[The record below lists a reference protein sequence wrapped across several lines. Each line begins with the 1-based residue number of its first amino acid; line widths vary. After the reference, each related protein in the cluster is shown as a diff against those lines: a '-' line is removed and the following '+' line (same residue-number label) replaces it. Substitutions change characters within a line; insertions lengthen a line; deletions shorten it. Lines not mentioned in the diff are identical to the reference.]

1 MPKNLVIVE
10 SPAKG
15 KTIEK
20 FLGKDY
26 QVEASFGHIRDL
38 PAKNIGVDISA
49 GFIPEYEVSPEKKK
63 RVTELRRYAKEADK
77 IWIATDED
85 REWEAIGW
93 HLCEALGIDPS
104 KVDRIVFHEI
114 TKTAIEHAIAHPRK
128 IYIDLVNAQ
137 QSRRILDRIVG
148 YEVSPV
154 LWRKVRSG
162 LSAGR
167 VQSVAVKILVE
178 REREIRAFAP
188 EESWKIEAKV
198 SASGVDFSIE
208 FTKIWGKNIKFKN
221 ETEALAFFT
230 RHGIDLTSEKP
241 TKDKKGSIVY
251 YLSHAENFSLADVEK
266 KESRRTPWAPFT
278 TSTLQ
283 QEAARKLGYGVKQT
297 MDIAQRLYQNG
308 HITYMRTDSVN
319 LSDLALS
326 SARAFIERQFGKE
339 YALPNGRKYKTKQ
352 ASAQEAHEAIR
363 PTDISTTPD
372 MIHLDGQEA
381 RIYRLIWERTVASQ
395 MAEAIVETTTYRF
408 TPAQSDEEWIAKGEV
423 IQFPGFM
430 KLYIEGTDDEED
442 EESKKLP
449 ALAKGASVVSSHFSG
464 LQKFSLPPPRYSEAA
479 LVKKLESEGIGRPS
493 TYAPTIQTI
502 QDRGYVVI
510 EAKKLL
516 PTDIAFVV
524 VDYLEREFSTFMQ
537 YSFTADVEGQ
547 FDQIADGKLDWKQML
562 GNFYT
567 PFHTSIETA
576 LSTEGRFASERIL
589 GKDPATG
596 RTVLCR
602 MSRYGP
608 VVQIGAPDELAEE
621 EKPRYANLAPGMSM
635 DDVTLEQSL
644 GLFSF
649 PKDLGSYE
657 EKSLIV
663 GQGRYGPYVKW
674 GEAFV
679 SIPRTEDPHAVDL
692 DRAIAIIEGKKVEDA
707 PAWYYDW
714 EPYTKWK
721 GRFGPFLK
729 WKSLFVNVPARYD
742 FDDLSEVDAQTL
754 IATKV
759 DKEANRYIHNWSE
772 EKISVENG
780 RYGPFIKFWK
790 ENVYLKRGSKK
801 IIEMEEIKAL
811 TLEEIKDMIVD
822 QVPWAFKAK
831 AKGVSKKSKVTETKK
846 KPAAK
851 KKIVKKVTT
860 KK

>member
-1 MPKNLVIVE
+1 MSKNLVIVE

-20 FLGKDY
+20 FLGSDY

-38 PAKNIGVDISA
+38 PAKNLGIDIA
-49 GFIPEYEVSPEKKK
+49 WGFIPEYEISPEKKK
-63 RVTELRRYAKEADK
+63 RVTELKRYAKEADK

-93 HLCEALGIDPS
+93 HLCEALGIDAS

-137 QSRRILDRIVG
+137 QSRRILDRIVW

-178 REREIRAFAP
+178 REREIRAFVP
-188 EESWKIEAKV
+188 EESWKIEAWVK
-198 SASGVDFSIE
+198 SGSIDFSIE
-208 FTKIWGKNIKFKN
+208 LMKLGGKAKKFKN
-221 ETEALAFFT
+221 ESDALKFFSV
-230 RHGIDLTSEKP
+230 HGIDLASTIAK
-241 TKDKKGSIVY
+241 KDKKWNIMY
-251 YLSHAENFSLADVEK
+251 DLPHTEDFTLSNVEK
-266 KESRRTPWAPFT
+266 KESRRTPGAPFT

-283 QEAARKLGYGVKQT
+283 QEAARKLGYWVKQT

-319 LSDLALS
+319 LSDLAIN
-326 SARAFIERQFGKE
+326 SARSFIEKNFWKE

-363 PTDISTTPD
+363 PTDIGHTPESLG
-372 MIHLDGQEA
+372 LDGQEA

-408 TPAQSDEEWIAKGEV
+408 IPGGHDEEWIAKGEV

-430 KLYIEGTDDEED
+430 KLYIEGTDDEDD
-442 EESKKLP
+442 EESRKLP
-449 ALAKGASVVSSHFSG
+449 ALKKWDIISSSYLSG

-510 EAKKLL
+510 ESKKLL

-524 VDYLEREFSTFMQ
+524 VDYLEQEFGNFMQ
-537 YSFTADVEGQ
+537 YSFTAEVESQ
-547 FDQIADGKLDWKQML
+547 FDKIALGELDWKKML
-562 GNFYT
+562 GDFYT
-567 PFHTSIETA
+567 PFHTSIEWA
-576 LSTEGRFASERIL
+576 LGAEGRFASERIL
-589 GKDPATG
+589 GKDDKTG
-596 RTVLCR
+596 RSVLVR
-602 MSRYGP
+602 MSRFGP
-608 VVQIGAPDELAEE
+608 VAQIGSPDELGEE
-621 EKPRYANLAPGMSM
+621 EKPRYANLSPGQSI
-635 DDVTLEQSL
+635 DDITLEEAL
-644 GLFSF
+644 GLFGL
-649 PKDLGSYE
+649 PKDLWIYE
-657 EKSLIV
+657 DKEVIV
-663 GQGRYGPYVKW
+663 GQWRFGPYVKH

-679 SIPRTEDPHAVDL
+679 SIPRSEDPLSVDMT
-692 DRAIAIIEGKKVEDA
+692 RAIELIEAKKVEDA
-707 PAWYYDW
+707 PVWFYEG
-714 EPYTKWK
+714 EPYTKGKW
-721 GRFGPFLK
+721 RFWPFLK
-729 WKSLFVNVPARYD
+729 WKTLYVNVPVRYD
-742 FDDLSEVDAQTL
+742 FDTLSESDASSL
-754 IATKV
+754 IALKI
-759 DKEANRYIHNWSE
+759 DKEANRYIHNWPE

-780 RYGPFIKFWK
+780 RYGPFIKFGK
-790 ENVYLKRGSKK
+790 ENAYLKRGGKK
-801 IIEMEEIKAL
+801 IIELPEIQAL
-811 TLEEIKDMIVD
+811 TLDEVKEMISD
-822 QVPWAFKAK
+822 QVPWAFKEKKTKAPAK
-831 AKGVSKKSKVTETKK
+831 KVGIKKPTTKKS
-846 KPAAK
+846 PAK
-851 KKIVKKVTT
+851 KK
-860 KK
+860 

>member
-1 MPKNLVIVE
+1 MAKNLVIVE

-38 PAKNIGVDISA
+38 PSKNMGVDIVW
-49 GFIPEYEVSPEKKK
+49 GFIPEYEISPEKKK
-63 RVTELRRYAKEADK
+63 RVTELKRYAKEADK

-85 REWEAIGW
+85 REWEAIWW
-93 HLCEALGIDPS
+93 HLCEALGIDAK

-154 LWRKVRSG
+154 LWKKVKAW

-188 EESWKIEAKV
+188 EESWKIEAIV
-198 SASGVDFSIE
+198 SASGIDFSIE
-208 FTKIWGKNIKFKN
+208 FVKADGKVKKFKN
-221 ETEALAFFT
+221 EADALKFFST
-230 RHGIDLTSEKP
+230 HGIDLSSVKS

-251 YLSHAENFSLADVEK
+251 KLSHREDFSLEDVEK
-266 KESRRTPWAPFT
+266 KESRRTPGAPFT

-283 QEAARKLGYGVKQT
+283 QEAARKLWYGVKQT

-319 LSDLALS
+319 LSDLAIN
-326 SARAFIERQFGKE
+326 SARAFIEKNFGRE

-363 PTDISTTPD
+363 PTDISHTPESLG
-372 MIHLDGQEA
+372 LDGQEA
-381 RIYRLIWERTVASQ
+381 RIYRLIWERTIASQ
-395 MAEAIVETTTYRF
+395 MAEAIVETTMYRF
-408 TPAQSDEEWIAKGEV
+408 NPKWHTEEWIAKWEV

-442 EESKKLP
+442 EESRKLP
-449 ALAKGASVVSSHFSG
+449 ALKKWDHVNSSEFSG

-479 LVKKLESEGIGRPS
+479 LVKKLESEWIGRPS

-510 EAKKLL
+510 ESKKLL

-524 VDYLEREFSTFMQ
+524 VDYLEQEFSTFMQ
-537 YSFTADVEGQ
+537 YSFTADVESQ
-547 FDQIADGKLDWKQML
+547 FDQIAEGKLDWTKML
-562 GNFYT
+562 GDFYA
-567 PFHTSIETA
+567 PFHTSIESA
-576 LSTEGRFASERIL
+576 LGAEWRFASERIL
-589 GKDPATG
+589 GKDEKSG
-596 RTVLCR
+596 QTVLVR
-602 MSRYGP
+602 LSRFGP
-608 VVQIGAPDELAEE
+608 VAQIGAPDELWVD
-621 EKPRYANLAPGMSM
+621 EKPRYANLTPGQSI
-635 DDVTLEQSL
+635 DDITLEEAL

-649 PKDLGSYE
+649 PRDIGSYE
-657 EKSLIV
+657 DKPMIV
-663 GQGRYGPYVKW
+663 AQGRYGPYVKW
-674 GEAFV
+674 GEEFV
-679 SIPRTEDPHAVDL
+679 SIPRAEDLYGVDNT
-692 DRAIAIIEGKKVEDA
+692 RAIELIEAKKIENA
-707 PAWYYDW
+707 PVGTYEW
-714 EPYTKWK
+714 EWYTKWK
-721 GRFGPFLK
+721 WRFGPFLK
-729 WKSLFVNVPARYD
+729 WKSLYINVPARYD
-742 FDDLSEVDAQTL
+742 FDSLSESDAQIL
-754 IATKV
+754 IAAKV
-759 DKEANRYIHNWSE
+759 DKEANRYIHNWPE

-780 RYGPFIKFWK
+780 RYGPFIKFGK
-790 ENVYLKRGSKK
+790 ENAYLKRGSKK
-801 IIEMEEIKAL
+801 ITEMADIEAL
-811 TLEEIKDMIVD
+811 TLAEVKEMIAD
-822 QVPWAFKAK
+822 QIPGAFKEKKKVVKK
-831 AKGVSKKSKVTETKK
+831 AGAK

-851 KKIVKKVTT
+851 KASAKK
-860 KK
+860 K

>member
-1 MPKNLVIVE
+1 MSKNLVIVE

-38 PAKNIGVDISA
+38 PAKNLGIDIP
-49 GFIPEYEVSPEKKK
+49 GWFVPEYEISPEKKK
-63 RVTELRRYAKEADK
+63 RVAELKKYAKDADK

-93 HLCEALGIDPS
+93 HLCEALGVDAT

-167 VQSVAVKILVE
+167 VQSVAVKLLVE
-178 REREIRAFAP
+178 REREIRAFVP
-188 EESWKIEAKV
+188 EESWKIEALV
-198 SASGVDFSIE
+198 SASGIDFSIE
-208 FTKIWGKNIKFKN
+208 FVKDGGKAKKFKN
-221 ETEALAFFT
+221 EADALAFFDS
-230 RHGIDLTSEKP
+230 HGINPSLSKP
-241 TKDKKGSIVY
+241 TKDKKGSLIY
-251 YLSHAENFSLADVEK
+251 HFSHAETFSLDDVEK
-266 KESRRTPWAPFT
+266 KESRRTPGAPFT

-319 LSDLALS
+319 LSDLALN
-326 SARAFIERQFGKE
+326 SARAFIEKHFGKE

-363 PTDISTTPD
+363 PTDISHTPESLG
-372 MIHLDGQEA
+372 LDGQEA

-408 TPAQSDEEWIAKGEV
+408 IPKMKSTEEWIAKGEV

-449 ALAKGASVVSSHFSG
+449 ALKKWDIVNSEHFSG

-524 VDYLEREFSTFMQ
+524 VDYLEKEFGTFMQ
-537 YSFTADVEGQ
+537 YSFTAEVESQ
-547 FDQIADGKLDWKQML
+547 FDKIADGELDWKKML
-562 GNFYT
+562 GDFYA
-567 PFHTSIETA
+567 PFHANIDSA
-576 LSTEGRFASERIL
+576 LGTEWRFASERIL
-589 GKDPATG
+589 GKDEKTG
-596 RTVLCR
+596 RSVLVR
-602 MSRYGP
+602 MSRFGP
-608 VVQIGAPDELAEE
+608 VAQIGSPDELTED
-621 EKPRYANLAPGMSM
+621 EKPRYANLSPGQSI
-635 DDVTLEQSL
+635 DDITLEEAL
-644 GLFSF
+644 GLFSL
-649 PKDLGSYE
+649 PKNLGLHE
-657 EKSLIV
+657 GKEVII
-663 GQGRYGPYVKW
+663 GQGRFGPYVKYD
-674 GEAFV
+674 EAFV
-679 SIPRTEDPHAVDL
+679 SIPRSEDPLAVDMA
-692 DRAIAIIEGKKVEDA
+692 RAVELLEAKKIENA
-707 PAWYYDW
+707 PVGMYDG
-714 EPYTKWK
+714 EPYTKGKW
-721 GRFGPFLK
+721 RFGPFLK
-729 WKSLFVNVPARYD
+729 WKSLYVNVPKAID
-742 FDDLSEVDAQTL
+742 FENITPEEAERL
-754 IATKV
+754 IAAKV
-759 DKEANRYIHNWSE
+759 EKEANRYIHNWSE

-780 RYGPFIKFWK
+780 RYGPYIKFAK
-790 ENVYLKRGSKK
+790 ENVYLKRGGKK
-801 IIEMEEIKAL
+801 ITELADILAL
-811 TLEEIKDMIVD
+811 TLEEVKEMIAD
-822 QVPWAFKAK
+822 QIPWAFKE
-831 AKGVSKKSKVTETKK
+831 KKTAAKK

-851 KKIVKKVTT
+851 KKTIAKKKT
-860 KK
+860 K

>member
-38 PAKNIGVDISA
+38 PAKNLGVDIPW
-49 GFIPEYEVSPEKKK
+49 GFIPEYEISPEKKK
-63 RVTELRRYAKEADK
+63 RVTELKKYAKEADK

-93 HLCEALGIDPS
+93 HLCEALGIDAS

-162 LSAGR
+162 LSAWR

-178 REREIRAFAP
+178 REREIRAFVP
-188 EESWKIEAKV
+188 EESWKIEAWVK
-198 SASGVDFSIE
+198 SGSMEFSIE
-208 FTKIWGKNIKFKN
+208 FMRLEWKSKKFKN
-221 ETEALAFFT
+221 EADALKFFSV
-230 RHGIDLTSEKP
+230 HGINLSSTTPK
-241 TKDKKGSIVY
+241 KDKKGSIVY
-251 YLSHAENFSLADVEK
+251 HLAHSEDFTLTDVEK
-266 KESRRTPWAPFT
+266 KESRRTPGAPFT

-319 LSDLALS
+319 LSDLALG
-326 SARAFIERQFGKE
+326 SARSFIEKNFWKE

-363 PTDISTTPD
+363 PTDIAHTPESLG
-372 MIHLDGQEA
+372 LDGQEA

-408 TPAQSDEEWIAKGEV
+408 IPGGHDEEWIAKGEV

-430 KLYIEGTDDEED
+430 KLYIEGTDDEDD
-442 EESKKLP
+442 EESRKLP
-449 ALAKGASVVSSHFSG
+449 ALKKWDIISSSYLSG

-502 QDRGYVVI
+502 QDRGYVLI

-524 VDYLEREFSTFMQ
+524 VDYLEQEFGNFMQ
-537 YSFTADVEGQ
+537 YSFTAEVESQ
-547 FDQIADGKLDWKQML
+547 FDKIAEGELNWKKML
-562 GNFYT
+562 GDFYT
-567 PFHTSIETA
+567 PFHASIEVA
-576 LSTEGRFASERIL
+576 LGAEGRFASERIL
-589 GKDPATG
+589 WKDEKTG
-596 RTVLCR
+596 RSVLVR
-602 MSRYGP
+602 MSRFGP
-608 VVQIGAPDELAEE
+608 VAQIGTPDELTED
-621 EKPRYANLAPGMSM
+621 EKPRYANLSPGQSI
-635 DDVTLEQSL
+635 DDITLEEAL
-644 GLFSF
+644 WLFGL
-649 PKDLGSYE
+649 PKDIGMYE
-657 EKSLIV
+657 DKEVIV
-663 GQGRYGPYVKW
+663 GQWRFGPYVKH
-674 GEAFV
+674 GEVFV
-679 SIPRTEDPHAVDL
+679 SIPRSEDPLAVDMA
-692 DRAIAIIEGKKVEDA
+692 RAIELIEAKKVEDA
-707 PAWYYDW
+707 PVWFYEG
-714 EPYTKWK
+714 EPYTKGKW
-721 GRFGPFLK
+721 RFWPFLK
-729 WKSLFVNVPARYD
+729 WKTLYVNVPVRYD
-742 FDDLSEVDAQTL
+742 FDTLSESDASSL
-754 IATKV
+754 IALKI
-759 DKEANRYIHNWSE
+759 DKEANRYIHNWPE

-780 RYGPFIKFWK
+780 RYGPFIKFGK
-790 ENVYLKRGSKK
+790 ENAYLKRGGKK
-801 IIEMEEIKAL
+801 IIELPEIQAL
-811 TLEEIKDMIVD
+811 TLDEVKEMISD
-822 QVPWAFKAK
+822 QVPGAFKE
-831 AKGVSKKSKVTETKK
+831 KKVKTSVKKTATK
-846 KPAAK
+846 KPATKKTPAK
-851 KKIVKKVTT
+851 KK
-860 KK
+860 

>member
-1 MPKNLVIVE
+1 MSKNLVIVE

-38 PAKNIGVDISA
+38 PAKNLGIDIP
-49 GFIPEYEVSPEKKK
+49 GWFVPEYEISPEKKK
-63 RVTELRRYAKEADK
+63 RVAELKKYAKDADK

-93 HLCEALGIDPS
+93 HLCEALGVDAA

-167 VQSVAVKILVE
+167 VQSVAVKLLVE
-178 REREIRAFAP
+178 REREIRAFVP
-188 EESWKIEAKV
+188 EESWKIEALV
-198 SASGVDFSIE
+198 SASGIDFSIE
-208 FTKIWGKNIKFKN
+208 FVKDWGKAKKFKN
-221 ETEALAFFT
+221 EADALAFFT
-230 RHGIDLTSEKP
+230 SHGINPSLSKP
-241 TKDKKGSIVY
+241 TKDKKGSLVY
-251 YLSHAENFSLADVEK
+251 HFPHTESFSLDDVEK
-266 KESRRTPWAPFT
+266 KESRRTPGAPFT

-319 LSDLALS
+319 LSDLALN
-326 SARAFIERQFGKE
+326 SARAFIEKHFGKE

-363 PTDISTTPD
+363 PTDISHTPESLG
-372 MIHLDGQEA
+372 LDGQEA

-408 TPAQSDEEWIAKGEV
+408 IPKMKSTEEWIAKGEV

-449 ALAKGASVVSSHFSG
+449 ALKKWDTVTSENFSG

-524 VDYLEREFSTFMQ
+524 VDYLEKEFGTFMQ
-537 YSFTADVEGQ
+537 YSFTAEVESQ
-547 FDQIADGKLDWKQML
+547 FDKIADGELDWKKML
-562 GNFYT
+562 GDFYT
-567 PFHTSIETA
+567 PFHANIDSA
-576 LSTEGRFASERIL
+576 LGTEWRFASERIL
-589 GKDPATG
+589 GKDEKTG
-596 RTVLCR
+596 RSVLVR
-602 MSRYGP
+602 MSRFGP
-608 VVQIGAPDELAEE
+608 VAQIGTPDELAEE
-621 EKPRYANLAPGMSM
+621 EKPRYANLSPGQSI
-635 DDVTLEQSL
+635 DDITLEEAL
-644 GLFSF
+644 GLFSL
-649 PKDLGSYE
+649 PKNLGLHE
-657 EKSLIV
+657 GKEVIV
-663 GQGRYGPYVKW
+663 GQGRFGPYVKYD
-674 GEAFV
+674 EAFV
-679 SIPRTEDPHAVDL
+679 SIPRSEDPLAVDMA
-692 DRAIAIIEGKKVEDA
+692 RAVELLEAKKIENA
-707 PAWYYDW
+707 PVGMYDG
-714 EPYTKWK
+714 EPYTKGKW
-721 GRFGPFLK
+721 RFGPFLK
-729 WKSLFVNVPARYD
+729 WKSLYVNVPKAID
-742 FDDLSEVDAQTL
+742 FENITPAEAERL
-754 IATKV
+754 IAAKV
-759 DKEANRYIHNWSE
+759 EKEANRYIHNWSE

-780 RYGPFIKFWK
+780 RYGPYIKFGK
-790 ENVYLKRGSKK
+790 ENVYLKRGGKK
-801 IIEMEEIKAL
+801 ITELADIQAL
-811 TLEEIKDMIVD
+811 TLEDVKEMIAD
-822 QVPWAFKAK
+822 QIPWAFKE
-831 AKGVSKKSKVTETKK
+831 KKTAAKK

-851 KKIVKKVTT
+851 KKTVAKKKT
-860 KK
+860 K

>member
-1 MPKNLVIVE
+1 MSKNLVIVE

-20 FLGKDY
+20 FLGSDY

-38 PAKNIGVDISA
+38 PAKNLGIDIA
-49 GFIPEYEVSPEKKK
+49 WGFIPEYEISPEKKK
-63 RVTELRRYAKEADK
+63 RVTELKRYAKEADK

-93 HLCEALGIDPS
+93 HLCEALGIDAS

-137 QSRRILDRIVG
+137 QSRRILDRIVW

-178 REREIRAFAP
+178 REREIRAFVP
-188 EESWKIEAKV
+188 EESWKIEAWVK
-198 SASGVDFSIE
+198 SGSIDFSIE
-208 FTKIWGKNIKFKN
+208 LMKLGGKAKKFKN
-221 ETEALAFFT
+221 ESDALKFFSV
-230 RHGIDLTSEKP
+230 HSINLTSINPK
-241 TKDKKGSIVY
+241 KDKKGSIIY
-251 YLSHAENFSLADVEK
+251 NLPHAENFTLSDVEK
-266 KESRRTPWAPFT
+266 KESRRTPGAPFT

-283 QEAARKLGYGVKQT
+283 QEAARKLGYWVKQT

-319 LSDLALS
+319 LSDLAIN
-326 SARAFIERQFGKE
+326 SARSFIEKTFWKE

-363 PTDISTTPD
+363 PTDIGHTPESRG
-372 MIHLDGQEA
+372 LDGQEA

-408 TPAQSDEEWIAKGEV
+408 TPSAHDEEWVAKGEV

-430 KLYIEGTDDEED
+430 KLYIEGTDDEDD
-442 EESKKLP
+442 EESRKLP
-449 ALAKGASVVSSHFSG
+449 ALRKWDVISSSYLSG

-524 VDYLEREFSTFMQ
+524 VDYLEQEFGNFMQ
-537 YSFTADVEGQ
+537 YSFTAEVESQ
-547 FDQIADGKLDWKQML
+547 FDKIALGELDWKKML
-562 GNFYT
+562 GDFYV
-567 PFHTSIETA
+567 PFHTSIEWA
-576 LSTEGRFASERIL
+576 LGAEGRFASERIL
-589 GKDPATG
+589 GKDDKTG
-596 RTVLCR
+596 RNVLVR
-602 MSRYGP
+602 MSRFGP
-608 VVQIGAPDELAEE
+608 VAQIGTPDELGEE
-621 EKPRYANLAPGMSM
+621 EKPRYANLSPSQSI
-635 DDVTLEQSL
+635 DDITLEEAL
-644 GLFSF
+644 GLFGL
-649 PKDLGSYE
+649 PKDLGLYE
-657 EKSLIV
+657 DKEV
-663 GQGRYGPYVKW
+663 MVWQWRFGPYVKH

-679 SIPRTEDPHAVDL
+679 SIPRSEDPLAVDIA
-692 DRAIAIIEGKKVEDA
+692 RAIELIEAKKVEDA
-707 PAWYYDW
+707 PVWYYEG
-714 EPYTKWK
+714 EPYTKGKW
-721 GRFGPFLK
+721 RFGPFLK
-729 WKSLFVNVPARYD
+729 WKSLYVNVPVRYD
-742 FDDLSEVDAQTL
+742 FDTLSEADASSL
-754 IATKV
+754 IALKI
-759 DKEANRYIHNWSE
+759 DKEANRYIHNWPE

-780 RYGPFIKFWK
+780 RYGPFIKFGK
-790 ENVYLKRGSKK
+790 ENAYLKRDGKK
-801 IIEMEEIKAL
+801 ITELPTIQAL
-811 TLEEIKDMIVD
+811 TLDEVKVMIAD
-822 QVPWAFKAK
+822 QIPNAFK
-831 AKGVSKKSKVTETKK
+831 EKK
-846 KPAAK
+846 KATVKKVAPKKVPAK
-851 KKIVKKVTT
+851 KKK
-860 KK
+860 

>member
-1 MPKNLVIVE
+1 
-10 SPAKG
+10 
-15 KTIEK
+15 
-20 FLGKDY
+20 
-26 QVEASFGHIRDL
+26 
-38 PAKNIGVDISA
+38 
-49 GFIPEYEVSPEKKK
+49 
-63 RVTELRRYAKEADK
+63 
-77 IWIATDED
+77 
-85 REWEAIGW
+85 
-93 HLCEALGIDPS
+93 
-104 KVDRIVFHEI
+104 
-114 TKTAIEHAIAHPRK
+114 
-128 IYIDLVNAQ
+128 
-137 QSRRILDRIVG
+137 
-148 YEVSPV
+148 
-154 LWRKVRSG
+154 
-162 LSAGR
+162 
-167 VQSVAVKILVE
+167 
-178 REREIRAFAP
+178 
-188 EESWKIEAKV
+188 
-198 SASGVDFSIE
+198 
-208 FTKIWGKNIKFKN
+208 
-221 ETEALAFFT
+221 
-230 RHGIDLTSEKP
+230 
-241 TKDKKGSIVY
+241 
-251 YLSHAENFSLADVEK
+251 
-266 KESRRTPWAPFT
+266 
-278 TSTLQ
+278 
-283 QEAARKLGYGVKQT
+283 
-297 MDIAQRLYQNG
+297 
-308 HITYMRTDSVN
+308 MRTDSVN

-352 ASAQEAHEAIR
+352 ASTQEAHEAIR

-502 QDRGYVVI
+502 QDRGYVII

-547 FDQIADGKLDWKQML
+547 FDKIAEGKLDWKQML

-589 GKDPATG
+589 GKDPESG

-621 EKPRYANLAPGMSM
+621 EKPRYANLLPGMSM

-679 SIPRTEDPHAVDL
+679 SIPRSEDPHAVDL

-707 PAWYYDW
+707 PA
-714 EPYTKWK
+714 
-721 GRFGPFLK
+721 
-729 WKSLFVNVPARYD
+729 
-742 FDDLSEVDAQTL
+742 
-754 IATKV
+754 
-759 DKEANRYIHNWSE
+759 
-772 EKISVENG
+772 
-780 RYGPFIKFWK
+780 
-790 ENVYLKRGSKK
+790 
-801 IIEMEEIKAL
+801 
-811 TLEEIKDMIVD
+811 
-822 QVPWAFKAK
+822 
-831 AKGVSKKSKVTETKK
+831 
-846 KPAAK
+846 
-851 KKIVKKVTT
+851 
-860 KK
+860 